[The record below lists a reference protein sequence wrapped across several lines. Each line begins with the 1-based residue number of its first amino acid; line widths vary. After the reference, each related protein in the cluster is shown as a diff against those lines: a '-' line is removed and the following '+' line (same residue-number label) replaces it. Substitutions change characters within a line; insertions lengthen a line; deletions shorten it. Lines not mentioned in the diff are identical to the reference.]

1 MLRDV
6 TRVDD
11 GAESSWRQTASAT
24 FGVAYLPGPGPAR
37 PGRLLAEESPQA
49 SSSFRFLVFYAVF
62 KVTFE
67 VASIWILYFSF
78 SIPFII
84 DPLTFKDMPIFLL

>member
-37 PGRLLAEESPQA
+37 PPSACERRVGGRAGPGLGGVSGFVGVELM
-49 SSSFRFLVFYAVF
+49 
-62 KVTFE
+62 T
-67 VASIWILYFSF
+67 
-78 SIPFII
+78 
-84 DPLTFKDMPIFLL
+84 FLLKRNFQLFHSTAGGQAASHQAK